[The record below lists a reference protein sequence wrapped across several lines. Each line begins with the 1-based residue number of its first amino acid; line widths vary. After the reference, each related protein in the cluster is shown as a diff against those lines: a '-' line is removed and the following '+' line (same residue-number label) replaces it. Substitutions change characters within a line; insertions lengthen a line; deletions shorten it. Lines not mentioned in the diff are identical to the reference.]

1 MSLLKGFPSASVT
14 YALRRASASSNTSSN
29 ASSNTSG
36 FNVIHLKADQMFKID
51 IPEHQSPFLKYRH
64 INSKSVDLFTTQV
77 PVSLEGRGIAKLLT
91 EAALTYARENGLKVK
106 PSCWYVDGYL
116 KRHSQHGLEVID

>member
-1 MSLLKGFPSASVT
+1 MSLLKVFPSASVT
-14 YALRRASASSNTSSN
+14 FAVRRASKTS
-29 ASSNTSG
+29 AL
-36 FNVIHLKADQMFKID
+36 NVIHLKADQMFKID

-64 INSKSVDLFTTQV
+64 INSDSVDLYTTQV
-77 PVSLEGRGIAKLLT
+77 PASLEGRGIAKLLT

-106 PSCWYVDGYL
+106 PSCWYVEGYL